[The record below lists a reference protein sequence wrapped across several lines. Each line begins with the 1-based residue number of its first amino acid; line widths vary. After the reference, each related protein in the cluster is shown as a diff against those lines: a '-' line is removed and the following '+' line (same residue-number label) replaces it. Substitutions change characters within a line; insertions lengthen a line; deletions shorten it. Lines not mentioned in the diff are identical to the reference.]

1 MLRSL
6 SVYSRARETTGQAFH
21 PDGSGSLLESLTG
34 ARVTPVAA
42 LPIGSIPTQTVTRE
56 SYTTGDSCTAC
67 TQPRHQ

>member
-6 SVYSRARETTGQAFH
+6 SVYSRARETTDQGFH

-34 ARVTPVAA
+34 LRVTPVAA
-42 LPIGSIPTQTVTRE
+42 LPIGSIPTQTVTQE